1 MRALGEHV
9 ALGWAGTRSG
19 CRYLH
24 AVLPNAA
31 ECCPR
36 MIDCAP
42 CRCSTRCDGRGNGG
56 GMSRAGTRN
65 ASRCWGGWQGL
76 RDADVHGR
84 WPGLHWAESCRELSR
99 AVESCRV
106 VHTSIVRGERRLGG
120 CPIPCTH
127 LTLTLCAAGQSS
139 SSSSSTAGRVERCR
153 QLSRAVAWC
162 TCRQWEGES
171 CCMSPRAVES
181 CRAAYMSTSH
191 PLHAPNPH
199 PVCCRSEQQQQ
210 QQHCR

>member
-153 QLSRAVAWC
+153 ALS
-162 TCRQWEGES
+162 
-171 CCMSPRAVES
+171 RAVES
-181 CRAAYMSTSH
+181 CRMVHVSTVGGGEL
-191 PLHAPNPH
+191 LHVAES
-199 PVCCRSEQQQQ
+199 CRELSCSV
-210 QQHCR
+210 HVDIPSPART